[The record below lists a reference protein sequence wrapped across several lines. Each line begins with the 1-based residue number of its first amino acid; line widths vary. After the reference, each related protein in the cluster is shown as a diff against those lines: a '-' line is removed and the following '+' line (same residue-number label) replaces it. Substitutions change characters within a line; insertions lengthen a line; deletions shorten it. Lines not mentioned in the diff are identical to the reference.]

1 MIWFRIKKYAT
12 SLHQA
17 VFYSSTLRTLLEG
30 YIELTLCATIN
41 LFDFKFTESGD
52 RSSGILSIAVAAVT
66 YLMPFA
72 ILLFIWR
79 MRGKLE
85 RKEVEARYG
94 SLYEGLRVKRVSQ
107 LLCSFLFVTRR
118 LLLVMVAI
126 FLWEHPS
133 FQVMIYILTSQL
145 SLMYIIY
152 VRPYDSRATN
162 FNEMFNEACVL
173 LSSY

>member
-1 MIWFRIKKYAT
+1 M
-12 SLHQA
+12 
-17 VFYSSTLRTLLEG
+17 
-30 YIELTLCATIN
+30 TLCATIN

-52 RSSGILSIAVAAVT
+52 RASAVLSVAVATVT
-66 YLMPFA
+66 YLTPFA

-79 MRGKLE
+79 MRAQLE
-85 RKEVEARYG
+85 HKEVLARYG

-118 LLLVMVAI
+118 LVLVMVAI

-133 FQVMIYILTSQL
+133 FQVMIYVLTSQL
-145 SLMYIIY
+145 SLMYIIL

-162 FNEMFNEACVL
+162 YNEMFNEACVI